1 MGGAY
6 HYVGELQDEVIK
18 EEDRDNDNVIKYYIK
33 INGKVVRGRKEY
45 QKLEAVIEEGDVI
58 EFAYKFV
65 E

>member
-1 MGGAY
+1 MIGDI
-6 HYVGELQDEVIK
+6 EDEAIK
-18 EEDRDNDNVIKYYIK
+18 EEDRDNENVIKYYIK

-45 QKLEAVIEEGDVI
+45 KKLSAVIKEGDVI

>member
-1 MGGAY
+1 M
-6 HYVGELQDEVIK
+6 VGEIADEAIK

-33 INGKVVRGRKEY
+33 INGKIVRGREGW
-45 QKLEAVIEEGDVI
+45 QKLSAVIKEGDVI